1 MMAMIIIS
9 IVLAV
14 LFIGTAIAL
23 KKQVPESISSL
34 EYVYPHGLWTI
45 WLWCVT
51 ILITPSLMDAIQED
65 WKFLGFL
72 TVVCLMFVGAMP
84 LIPTESNKVH
94 NILGVTA
101 GILSQ
106 LCVLIIN
113 PQWLWLWA
121 VWAVVFVIKTL
132 DKSLSEWKWSVF
144 LAETVCFTS
153 LIGSII
159 K

>member
-1 MMAMIIIS
+1 MIIAS

-14 LFIGTAIAL
+14 LFVGTATAL
-23 KKQVPESISSL
+23 KKQIPESVSAM
-34 EYVYPHGLWTI
+34 VYAFPFKWLWTI
-45 WLWCVT
+45 WLWAVT
-51 ILITPSLMDAIQED
+51 ILITPSLLDAMPED

-72 TVVCLMFVGAMP
+72 TIGCLMFVGAMP
-84 LIPTESNKVH
+84 LIPTESNKAH

-106 LCVLIIN
+106 LCVLLIN

-132 DKSLSEWKWSVF
+132 DKSLDEWRWSVF
-144 LAETVCFTS
+144 LSECVCYITLVCI
-153 LIGSII
+153 LIV
-159 K
+159 